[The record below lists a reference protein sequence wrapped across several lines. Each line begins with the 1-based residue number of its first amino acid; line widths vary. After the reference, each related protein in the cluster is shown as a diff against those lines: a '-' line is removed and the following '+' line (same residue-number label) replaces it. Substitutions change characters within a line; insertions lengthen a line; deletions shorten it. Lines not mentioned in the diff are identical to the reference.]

1 MYNINGFMIIESKT
15 INNIVCYL
23 YNMLNNIK
31 HTYNDLLSLYHNNLN
46 LSIDDNLSMD
56 KLKKQIFTMKT
67 CDETYIAKLDFE
79 YAGNQPF
86 EQTAYSL
93 LNISESS
100 NSNLENIINSTVF
113 DFDYYEKDTNNKTLK
128 HFDIHTIPSYKNG
141 LFKLENKLSDEN
153 CFKLEYS
160 TFNLMDPNL
169 KCTTYNP
176 AEVLKNDKLF

>member
-128 HFDIHTIPSYKNG
+128 HFDMHTIPSYANG
-141 LFKLENKLSDEN
+141 SFKLENKLSDEN

-160 TFNLMDPNL
+160 TFNLIDPNL

-176 AEVLKNDKLF
+176 AEVL

>member
-1 MYNINGFMIIESKT
+1 MYNINGSMIIESKT
-15 INNIVCYL
+15 ANNILCYI
-23 YNMLNNIK
+23 YHMLNNIK
-31 HTYNDLLSLYHNNLN
+31 HTSNDLLPLYHDN
-46 LSIDDNLSMD
+46 LSLSINNNLSMD
-56 KLKKQIFTMKT
+56 RLKEQIFTMKT
-67 CDETYIAKLDFE
+67 CDKTYIAKLDFE
-79 YAGNQPF
+79 CEGTRPF
-86 EQTAYSL
+86 EQIAYSL
-93 LNISESS
+93 LNISENN

-113 DFDYYEKDTNNKTLK
+113 DFDYYEKDTDNKILK

-160 TFNLMDPNL
+160 TFNLIDPNL

>member
-1 MYNINGFMIIESKT
+1 MNDNDQ
-15 INNIVCYL
+15 IVCYL
-23 YNMLNNIK
+23 YKMLNNIK

-113 DFDYYEKDTNNKTLK
+113 NFDYYEKDTNNKTLK

-141 LFKLENKLSDEN
+141 LFKLENKLSDQN
-153 CFKLEYS
+153 CFKIEYS

-176 AEVLKNDKLF
+176 AEVLKNERY